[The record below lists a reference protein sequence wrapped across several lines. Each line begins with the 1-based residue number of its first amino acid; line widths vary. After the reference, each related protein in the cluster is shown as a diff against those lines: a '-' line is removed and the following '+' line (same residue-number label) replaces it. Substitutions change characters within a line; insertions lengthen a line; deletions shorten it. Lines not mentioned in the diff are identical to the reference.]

1 MKVSEILAGSTKAYP
16 SIEIVPPLRGITKDE
31 LLESIAPFME
41 FSPKY
46 INVTSHRDEF
56 EYREEAD
63 GSFSRHLLRN
73 RINET
78 TVCAA
83 IMSKYDV
90 EVVPHLIC
98 GGSTKEEIESKLD
111 NLEFLGINNIVAL
124 RGDSMT
130 GEKRFTPTPGGYS
143 FASELVEGIRSY
155 QGSAGYKRKRG
166 MDSSTSLGMTE
177 GGNGMTEGGN
187 GKTERGNGMTEKEL
201 GRGKRLA
208 EERFFCIGVGAY
220 PEKHFEA
227 ANIETDILNLKRK
240 VDAGADYII
249 TQMFFDNK
257 VYYDFVEKCRAAG
270 ITVPIVPGLKPL
282 STARQI
288 SVLPEAFS
296 LDIPL
301 ELTGEI
307 EKHRND
313 KEAVYRIGT
322 EWCTMQCKDLLK
334 HGVPAVHFY
343 TMGKSRNI
351 TDILRECF

>member
-1 MKVSEILAGSTKAYP
+1 MKVSEILATSTKAYP
-16 SIEIVPPLRGITKDE
+16 SLEIVPPLRGLTKNE

-56 EYREEAD
+56 EYKEEAD
-63 GSFSRHLLRN
+63 GSFSKHLVRN
-73 RINET
+73 RISET

-98 GGSTKEEIESKLD
+98 GGSTVEEIQSRLD
-111 NLEFLGINNIVAL
+111 NLAFLGINNIVAL

-130 GEKRFTPTPGGYS
+130 GEKRFTPTLGGYRY
-143 FASELVEGIRSY
+143 ANELVEGIRSY
-155 QGSAGYKRKRG
+155 QGSSAYRRSRG
-166 MDSSTSLGMTE
+166 LETD
-177 GGNGMTEGGN
+177 
-187 GKTERGNGMTEKEL
+187 ERY
-201 GRGKRLA
+201 
-208 EERFFCIGVGAY
+208 FCIGVGAY

-227 ANIETDILNLKRK
+227 PNLETDIANLKRK

-257 VYYDFVEKCRAAG
+257 VYFDFVQKCRETG
-270 ITVPIVPGLKPL
+270 ITVPIIPGLKPL
-282 STARQI
+282 STFKQI

-301 ELTGEI
+301 ELTQEM
-307 EKHRND
+307 EKFKDN
-313 KEAVYRIGT
+313 KNVIYEIGT
-322 EWCTMQCKDLLK
+322 EWCAAQCKNLLEN
-334 HGVPAVHFY
+334 GVPAVHFY
-343 TMGKSRNI
+343 TMGKSLNI
-351 TDILRECF
+351 TEILKKCF

>member
-1 MKVSEILAGSTKAYP
+1 MKVSEILAGSKKAYP
-16 SIEIVPPLRGITKDE
+16 SIEIVPPLRGITKEE

-41 FSPKY
+41 FNPKY

-63 GSFSRHLLRN
+63 GTFSRHLVRN
-73 RINET
+73 RISET

-83 IMSKYDV
+83 IMSRYDV

-98 GGSTKEEIESKLD
+98 GGNTKEEIESRLD
-111 NLEFLGINNIVAL
+111 NLAFLGINNIVAL
-124 RGDSMT
+124 RGDSMS
-130 GEKRFTPTPGGYS
+130 GEKRFTPTPGGYR
-143 FASELVEGIRSY
+143 FANELVEGIRSY
-155 QGSAGYKRKRG
+155 QGSNSYRRSKGLET
-166 MDSSTSLGMTE
+166 DD
-177 GGNGMTEGGN
+177 
-187 GKTERGNGMTEKEL
+187 
-201 GRGKRLA
+201 
-208 EERFFCIGVGAY
+208 RFFCIGVGAY

-227 ANIETDILNLKRK
+227 ANIETDILNLKKK

-249 TQMFFDNK
+249 TQMFFDNQI
-257 VYYDFVEKCRAAG
+257 YYDFVDRCRAAG
-270 ITVPIVPGLKPL
+270 INVPIIPGLKPI
-282 STARQI
+282 SAVRQI

-301 ELTGEI
+301 ELTQEI
-307 EKHRND
+307 EKAKGD
-313 KEAVYRIGT
+313 KDAVYRIGT
-322 EWCTMQCKDLLK
+322 EWCAMQCKDLLQ

>member
-1 MKVSEILAGSTKAYP
+1 MKVSEILATSTKAYP
-16 SIEIVPPLRGITKDE
+16 SIEIVPPLRGITKNE

-63 GSFSRHLLRN
+63 GTFSRHLLRN
-73 RINET
+73 RISET

-98 GGSTKEEIESKLD
+98 GGSTIEEIESKLD
-111 NLEFLGINNIVAL
+111 NMAFLGINNIVAL
-124 RGDSMT
+124 RGDSMA
-130 GEKRFTPTPGGYS
+130 GEKRFTPTPGGYRY
-143 FASELVEGIRSY
+143 ASELVEGIRSY
-155 QGSAGYKRKRG
+155 QGSNSYRRSRG
-166 MDSSTSLGMTE
+166 LEADD
-177 GGNGMTEGGN
+177 
-187 GKTERGNGMTEKEL
+187 
-201 GRGKRLA
+201 
-208 EERFFCIGVGAY
+208 RFFCIGVGAY

-227 ANIETDILNLKRK
+227 ANIETDILNLKKK

-249 TQMFFDNK
+249 TQMFFDNQD
-257 VYYDFVEKCRAAG
+257 YYDFVERCRAAG
-270 ITVPIVPGLKPL
+270 INVPIIPGLKPI

-288 SVLPEAFS
+288 RVLPEAFS

-301 ELTGEI
+301 ELTQEI
-307 EKHRND
+307 EKHKND
-313 KEAVYRIGT
+313 KDAVYRIGT
-322 EWCTMQCKDLLK
+322 EWCTAQCKDLLQ
-334 HGVPAVHFY
+334 HNVPAVHFY

>member
-1 MKVSEILAGSTKAYP
+1 MKISEILAASKKAYP

-63 GSFSRHLLRN
+63 GTFSRHLLRN
-73 RINET
+73 RISET

-98 GGSTKEEIESKLD
+98 GGSTIEEIESKLD
-111 NLEFLGINNIVAL
+111 NMAFLGINNIVAL
-124 RGDSMT
+124 RGDSMA
-130 GEKRFTPTPGGYS
+130 GEKRFTPTPGGYRY
-143 FASELVEGIRSY
+143 ASELVEGIRSY
-155 QGSAGYKRKRG
+155 QGSNSYRRSRG
-166 MDSSTSLGMTE
+166 LEADD
-177 GGNGMTEGGN
+177 
-187 GKTERGNGMTEKEL
+187 
-201 GRGKRLA
+201 
-208 EERFFCIGVGAY
+208 RFFCIGVGAY

-227 ANIETDILNLKRK
+227 ANIETDILNLKKK

-249 TQMFFDNK
+249 TQMFFDNQ
-257 VYYDFVEKCRAAG
+257 VYYDFVERCRAAG
-270 ITVPIVPGLKPL
+270 INVPIIPGLKPI

-288 SVLPEAFS
+288 RVLPEAFS

-301 ELTGEI
+301 ELTQEI
-307 EKHRND
+307 EKHKND
-313 KEAVYRIGT
+313 KDAVYRIGT
-322 EWCTMQCKDLLK
+322 EWCTAQCKDLLQ
-334 HGVPAVHFY
+334 HNVPAVHFY

>member
-1 MKVSEILAGSTKAYP
+1 
-16 SIEIVPPLRGITKDE
+16 
-31 LLESIAPFME
+31 ME

-63 GSFSRHLLRN
+63 GTFSRHLLRN
-73 RINET
+73 RISET

-98 GGSTKEEIESKLD
+98 GGSTVEEIESKLD
-111 NLEFLGINNIVAL
+111 NMAFLGINNIVAL
-124 RGDSMT
+124 RGDSMA
-130 GEKRFTPTPGGYS
+130 GEKRFTPTPGGYRY
-143 FASELVEGIRSY
+143 ASELVEGIRSY
-155 QGSAGYKRKRG
+155 QGSNSYRRSRG
-166 MDSSTSLGMTE
+166 LEADD
-177 GGNGMTEGGN
+177 
-187 GKTERGNGMTEKEL
+187 
-201 GRGKRLA
+201 
-208 EERFFCIGVGAY
+208 RFFCIGVGAY

-227 ANIETDILNLKRK
+227 ANIETDILNLKKK

-257 VYYDFVEKCRAAG
+257 VYYDFAARCRAAG
-270 ITVPIVPGLKPL
+270 INVPIIPGLKPI

-301 ELTGEI
+301 ELTQEI
-307 EKHRND
+307 EKHKND
-313 KEAVYRIGT
+313 KDAVYRIGT
-322 EWCTMQCKDLLK
+322 EWCTKQCKDLLK
-334 HGVPAVHFY
+334 NNVPAVHFY

>member
-1 MKVSEILAGSTKAYP
+1 MKVSEILTKSTKAYP
-16 SIEIVPPLRGITKDE
+16 SIEIVPPLRGITKKE

-46 INVTSHRDEF
+46 INVTSHRDEY

-63 GSFSRHLLRN
+63 GSFSRHLVRN

-83 IMSKYDV
+83 IMSRYDV

-98 GGSTKEEIESKLD
+98 GGNTVEEIQSSLD
-111 NLEFLGINNIVAL
+111 NLAFLGIDNIVAL

-130 GEKRFTPTPGGYS
+130 GEKRFTPTSGGYRY
-143 FASELVEGIRSY
+143 ASELVNGIRSY
-155 QGSAGYKRKRG
+155 QGSSSYRRSRG
-166 MDSSTSLGMTE
+166 LETDD
-177 GGNGMTEGGN
+177 
-187 GKTERGNGMTEKEL
+187 RY
-201 GRGKRLA
+201 
-208 EERFFCIGVGAY
+208 FCIGVGAY

-227 ANIETDILNLKRK
+227 PNIETDIANLKRK
-240 VDAGADYII
+240 VDAGADYVI

-257 VYYDFVEKCRAAG
+257 VYFDFVEKCRAAG
-270 ITVPIVPGLKPL
+270 ITVPIIPGLKPL
-282 STARQI
+282 STFKQL

-301 ELTGEI
+301 ELTQEMNRF
-307 EKHRND
+307 RND
-313 KEAVYRIGT
+313 KEAIYRIGT
-322 EWCTMQCKDLLK
+322 EWCTEQCRDLIR

-343 TMGKSRNI
+343 TMGKSGNI
-351 TDILRECF
+351 TEILRECF

>member
-1 MKVSEILAGSTKAYP
+1 MKISEILANSTKAYP

-31 LLESIAPFME
+31 LIESIAPFME

-56 EYREEAD
+56 EYREEPD
-63 GSFSRHLLRN
+63 GSFSRHLIRN
-73 RINET
+73 RISET

-83 IMSKYDV
+83 IMSRYDV

-98 GGSTKEEIESKLD
+98 GGSTKEEIESRLD
-111 NLEFLGINNIVAL
+111 NLAFLGINNIVAL

-130 GEKRFTPTPGGYS
+130 GEKRFTPTPGGYRY
-143 FASELVEGIRSY
+143 ASELVEGIRSY
-155 QGSAGYKRKRG
+155 QGSNSYRKSRG
-166 MDSSTSLGMTE
+166 LETDD
-177 GGNGMTEGGN
+177 
-187 GKTERGNGMTEKEL
+187 
-201 GRGKRLA
+201 
-208 EERFFCIGVGAY
+208 RFFCIGVGAY

-227 ANIETDILNLKRK
+227 ANIETDILNLKNK

-270 ITVPIVPGLKPL
+270 INVPIIPGLKPL
-282 STARQI
+282 STARQV
-288 SVLPEAFS
+288 SVLPESFS
-296 LDIPL
+296 LDIPVG
-301 ELTGEI
+301 LTQEI
-307 EKHRND
+307 EKVKGN

-322 EWCTMQCKDLLK
+322 EWCAMQCKDLLK

-343 TMGKSRNI
+343 TMGKSDNI
-351 TDILRECF
+351 TEILRECF